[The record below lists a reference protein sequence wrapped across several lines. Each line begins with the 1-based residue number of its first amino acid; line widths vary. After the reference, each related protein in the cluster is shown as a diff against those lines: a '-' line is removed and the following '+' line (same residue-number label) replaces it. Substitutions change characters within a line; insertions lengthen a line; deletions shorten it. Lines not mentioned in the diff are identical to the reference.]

1 MRDQIEWK
9 VVEILDIRKTKLFLE
24 LANSDDDDDDYVEKY
39 DTLPIS
45 QHPKLEA
52 KEMYWQQYLREFKKD
67 QDEKAKTEQLMK
79 DLSLEDQDKEM
90 EN

>member
-52 KEMYWQQYLREFKKD
+52 KEMYW
-67 QDEKAKTEQLMK
+67 
-79 DLSLEDQDKEM
+79 
-90 EN
+90 